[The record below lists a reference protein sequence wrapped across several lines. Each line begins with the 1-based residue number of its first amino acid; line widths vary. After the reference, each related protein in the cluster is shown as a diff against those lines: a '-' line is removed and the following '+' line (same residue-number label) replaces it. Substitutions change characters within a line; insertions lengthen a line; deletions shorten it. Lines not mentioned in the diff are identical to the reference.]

1 MEIKLMSNS
10 NLTPYITFSE
20 LAYYKMLR
28 LFKAD
33 VAASKEFMFIGTV
46 EKPNPNTYFITDIAL
61 IPQEANSGA
70 FCETDD
76 DRYPAWLH
84 ENYPTIEQK
93 KTVRLNGHSHVNMAV
108 EPSGVDNSNIEKM
121 MQYVDDFF
129 IQLIINRKQEIKINL
144 WDKQNGII
152 FNNCEYYLQISTAI
166 VKFENSKSTV
176 PSIYL
181 LPELKLE
188 NFEKTESP
196 YIFKH
201 GSIYVDLLNNSTSIK
216 TSLLDYT
223 PGKPIKANVPL
234 SDLKFI
240 NKEFKDLLKQNNFA
254 LNNSY
259 YASIY
264 NDLGDD
270 YEYAYDW
277 KPKPPKQETK
287 KKGGKK

>member
-1 MEIKLMSNS
+1 MEIKLMNNS

-20 LAYYKMLR
+20 LAYYRMLR

-33 VAASKEFMFIGTV
+33 VATSKEFMFIGTV
-46 EKPNPNTYFITDIAL
+46 EKPNPNTYFITNISL

-76 DRYPAWLH
+76 DRYPVWLH
-84 ENYPTIEQK
+84 ENFPTVEQK

-152 FNNCEYYLQISTAI
+152 FNNCEYYLQIGDAV
-166 VKFENSKSTV
+166 VKFENSKSTT

-196 YIFKH
+196 YVFKH
-201 GSIYVDLLNNSTSIK
+201 DSIYVDLLNNSTSIK
-216 TSLLDYT
+216 TPYLIYL
-223 PGKPIKANVPL
+223 PGKPIMANVPL
-234 SDLKFI
+234 NELRIVND
-240 NKEFKDLLKQNNFA
+240 EFKNLLKQNKPTLA
-254 LNNSY
+254 SSY
-259 YASIY
+259 YGFLCEEV
-264 NDLGDD
+264 NG
-270 YEYAYDW
+270 AYDYDYGW
-277 KPKPPKQETK
+277 KPKPPKQEAK